1 MKLNRSLG
9 LLLLFWHAYCV
20 AQEVSLLNQFNGR
33 YDYTA
38 IGNTLNTAEN
48 GGGAPCEILTSSAA
62 ELSLEPDR
70 GL

>member
-38 IGNTLNTAEN
+38 IGNTLNTAE
-48 GGGAPCEILTSSAA
+48 TA
-62 ELSLEPDR
+62 EVLLVRS
-70 GL
+70 